1 MLRWKL
7 LKYFI
12 ALFPLVSILALP
24 ISEPIKKQVLDRNE
38 VRWYRTKD
46 LANRTETIAV
56 KSGADT
62 SPSKVRI
69 KVGLPP
75 NLKSV
80 VSDYDF
86 RVFENGPKESFLNY
100 VVDSRVLPGP
110 EKKDFEDILRI
121 TDRHSKN
128 RTLYA
133 IDKALDESLQSQ
145 LKQSEIPR
153 SFMTA
158 AGNQQWDHDLWVKN
172 CIDQKIKGSSCKEVD
187 TILNKWEFSRLCLWS
202 GAEKRWREDTGV
214 AIHTDNQISPNGDI
228 YFDVP
233 LGTNDSGFLTIHYGL
248 DHVEPPVNISSADG
262 YRITKVNPRDLSA
275 GAWWINP
282 YYYTVETVIAVGLII
297 LCVLIA
303 WPSLRPLQY
312 LPIYKIFNTALKT
325 NDEEVWDLAF
335 KKYRY
340 FIIVQFKKTMSGL
353 QERMS
358 NDEVLDFIKY
368 AMRGSFGK
376 HSEKFRNDKDLDQFI
391 KQQLKKLVVVTA
403 YANA

>member
-12 ALFPLVSILALP
+12 AFFPLVSVLVLP

-46 LANRTETIAV
+46 PATRTETIAV
-56 KSGADT
+56 KNGADT
-62 SPSKVRI
+62 APSKVRI
-69 KVGLPP
+69 EVELPP

-86 RVFENGPKESFLNY
+86 RVFENGPKATFLNY
-100 VVDSRVLPGP
+100 VVDTGVLPGP
-110 EKKDFEDILRI
+110 EKKDFEDIVRI

-133 IDKALDESLQSQ
+133 IDKAFDESLRSQ
-145 LKQSEIPR
+145 LEKSEIPS
-153 SFMTA
+153 SFITTA
-158 AGNQQWDHDLWVKN
+158 DKQQWTHDLWLKN
-172 CIDQKIKGSSCKEVD
+172 CADQKIKSSSCQEVD
-187 TILNKWEFSRLCLWS
+187 AILNKWEFSRLCLWA
-202 GAEKRWREDTGV
+202 GAEKRWREDTGI
-214 AIHTDNQISPNGDI
+214 AIHTDNQISPNREL

-233 LGTNDSGFLTIHYGL
+233 LGTNGSGFLTIHYGL
-248 DHVEPPVNISSADG
+248 DRVEPIVNISSADG
-262 YRITKVNPRDLSA
+262 YRITKVNPKDLNA
-275 GAWWINP
+275 GAWWISS
-282 YYYTVETVIAVGLII
+282 YYYTVETLIAVGLII

-340 FIIVQFKKTMSGL
+340 FIIVQFRKTMSGV
-353 QERMS
+353 QERLS

-376 HSEKFRNDKDLDQFI
+376 HSDKFRNDKELEQFV
-391 KQQLKKLVVVTA
+391 QRQLKKLVVVTA